1 VTVTAG
7 PLADQIKAALKEAD
21 LLTACAVHVRVS
33 ARRRT
38 LGATVEPGGQAVTI
52 AVPAGARPAD
62 VVASMRRLNDRI
74 VGAVLKAR
82 AVAPDHRVKDLVNG
96 EGFDWLGRSARLR
109 VIDGHGP
116 VERVR
121 DGFGWWMHAERG
133 DLERRGGRPLV
144 DWYCREGT
152 AWLEQ
157 EAPAW
162 WSRMQYGR
170 EMPALRVADIG
181 RKRWGVYHHTPH
193 RVTLAW
199 QTLQLPPRMATYVL
213 VHELAHATH
222 PGGRPHGPE
231 FWRVVRRAL
240 PLYERDR
247 GDMNELGRTVWM
259 GDVTPG

>member
-1 VTVTAG
+1 VTTATA
-7 PLADQIKAALKEAD
+7 PLADQIKAAIKDAG
-21 LLTACAVHVRVS
+21 LLTAYAVNVRVS

-38 LGATVEPGGQAVTI
+38 LGVSIEPGGKAVTV
-52 AVPAGARPAD
+52 AVPAGAQPVD
-62 VVASMRRLNDRI
+62 VAAGVRRMHARI
-74 VGAVLKAR
+74 VGALVNAQKF
-82 AVAPDHRVKDLVNG
+82 APAHPVKDLVNG
-96 EGFDWLGRSARLR
+96 EGFEWLGRSARLR

-121 DGFGWWMHAERG
+121 DGHGHWMHADRA
-133 DLERRGGRPLV
+133 DLERHGGRPII

-152 AWLEQ
+152 AWLER

-181 RKRWGVYHHTPH
+181 RKRWGVYAHTPH

-199 QTLQLPPRMATYVL
+199 QALQLPTSMATYVL
-213 VHELAHATH
+213 VHELAHATR

-231 FWRVVRRAL
+231 FWSVVRRAL
-240 PLYERDR
+240 PSYERDKA
-247 GDMNELGRTVWM
+247 DMDTHGCSVWM
-259 GDVTPG
+259 GDVTGR